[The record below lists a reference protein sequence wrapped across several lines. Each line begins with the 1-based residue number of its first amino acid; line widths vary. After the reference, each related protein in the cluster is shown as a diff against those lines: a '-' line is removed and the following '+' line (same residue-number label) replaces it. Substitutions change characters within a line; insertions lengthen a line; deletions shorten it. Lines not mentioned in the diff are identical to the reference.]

1 MKTNMKVVAALLLVG
16 GLTACGGSSDTE
28 DTTEKTNEARIE
40 ATAPTEAAADA
51 QEDDAEF
58 LAEAASASMM
68 EVELGKLALE
78 KSTSP
83 KVKDFARMIVDDHTK
98 AIADLENIA
107 TQKNVALPVA
117 LMDKH
122 QKMVDK
128 IKDEKGKEFD
138 KKYLDAMVS
147 DHKEDIEEFKEIS
160 EETKDLNVKEFAAK
174 SLPKLAAHLEM
185 AERLERAMK

>member
-1 MKTNMKVVAALLLVG
+1 MKTNMKLVAVLFLIG

-28 DTTEKTNEARIE
+28 DTTEKTNEERIE

-58 LAEAASASMM
+58 LAEAASGSMM
-68 EVELGKLALE
+68 EVELGKLALQ
-78 KSTSP
+78 KSMSP
-83 KVKDFARMIVDDHTK
+83 KVKDFARMLVDDHTN

-107 TQKNVALPVA
+107 SQKNLALPVA

-138 KKYLDAMVS
+138 KKYLGAMVS
-147 DHKEDIEEFKEIS
+147 DHKEDIEEFREVS
-160 EETKDLNVKEFAAK
+160 EETKDTNIKDFASK
-174 SLPKLAAHLEM
+174 TLPKLAAHLEM
-185 AERLERAMK
+185 AERLERGMK

>member
-1 MKTNMKVVAALLLVG
+1 MKVVAALLLVG

-28 DTTEKTNEARIE
+28 DTTEKTNEERIE

-107 TQKNVALPVA
+107 NQKNVALPVA